1 MPVGANI
8 LNLNGVYFLRKNLE
22 RVNMVDHKGKVA
34 IVTGG
39 AQGIGRGITDVLAE
53 DGATICI
60 ADISKEHGNQAVM
73 DLETQGRKAIFI
85 EADFSKSES
94 SIRVVEECTNIFGRL
109 DILVNNVGIQP
120 PASYKNVEDTTED
133 MWDAVINVNLKSYFL
148 MSKYSIPHMKKL
160 GKGVII
166 NVSSVQG
173 LQSQKLVPPYA
184 ASKGAVLSLTRQM
197 SLDYINSNIRIN
209 AINPGTINTPMVR
222 TSITGDIEENM
233 ELFGKNIPIG
243 RVGDPKEI
251 GQVASF
257 LASDGASFISGEY
270 INVDGGI
277 MAKGGWDTDLKRE

>member
-1 MPVGANI
+1 M
-8 LNLNGVYFLRKNLE
+8 L
-22 RVNMVDHKGKVA
+22 DHKGKVA

-60 ADISKEHGNQAVM
+60 ADISKEHGNQAVT
-73 DLETQGRKAIFI
+73 DLKAQGRKAIFI

-94 SIRVVEECTNIFGRL
+94 SLRVVEECTNIFGRL

-197 SLDYINSNIRIN
+197 SLDYIKSNIRIN
-209 AINPGTINTPMVR
+209 AINPGTFNTPLVR
-222 TSITGDIEENM
+222 TAITGDIEESIK
-233 ELFGKNIPIG
+233 LFGKDIPIG

-277 MAKGGWDTDLKRE
+277 MAKGGWDADLKGE

>member
-94 SIRVVEECTNIFGRL
+94 SIRVVEECTNILGRL

-160 GKGVII
+160 GKGIII

-233 ELFGKNIPIG
+233 ELFGKDIPIG

>member
-1 MPVGANI
+1 MIN
-8 LNLNGVYFLRKNLE
+8 
-22 RVNMVDHKGKVA
+22 HKVKVV

-39 AQGIGRGITDVLAE
+39 AQGIGRGITNFLAE

-73 DLETQGRKAIFI
+73 DWKAQGRKAIFI
-85 EADFSKSES
+85 EADFSKSKS
-94 SIRVVEECTNIFGRL
+94 SVRVVEECTNILGRL

-120 PASYKNVEDTTED
+120 PASYTNVEDTTED

-148 MSKYSIPHMKKL
+148 MSKYSIPHMRKL

-173 LQSQKLVPPYA
+173 LQSQKLVPSYA
-184 ASKGAVLSLTRQM
+184 ASKCAVLSLTRQM
-197 SLDYINSNIRIN
+197 SLDYIKSNIRIN

-222 TSITGDIEENM
+222 TSITGDIEESM
-233 ELFGKNIPIG
+233 KLFGKDIPIG

-257 LASDGASFISGEY
+257 LASDGASFISG
-270 INVDGGI
+270 
-277 MAKGGWDTDLKRE
+277 

>member
-1 MPVGANI
+1 MAI
-8 LNLNGVYFLRKNLE
+8 HDK
-22 RVNMVDHKGKVA
+22 KVA

-39 AQGIGRGITDVLAE
+39 AQGIGKGIVDVLSSE
-53 DGATICI
+53 GAKICI
-60 ADISKEHGNQAVM
+60 ADISDEHGNKAAKEIN
-73 DLETQGRKAIFI
+73 DNGGSAIFVK
-85 EADFSKSES
+85 ADFEKSDVPEK
-94 SIRVVEECTNIFGRL
+94 VVNECVKNFGTVN
-109 DILVNNVGIQP
+109 ILVNNVGIQP

-133 MWDAVINVNLKSYFL
+133 MWDAVMNVNLKSYFL

-173 LQSQKLVPPYA
+173 LQSQKLVPSYA

-197 SLDYINSNIRIN
+197 SLDYIKSNIRIN
-209 AINPGTINTPMVR
+209 AINPGTFNTPMVR
-222 TSITGDIEENM
+222 TSIKGDVEESM
-233 ELFGKNIPIG
+233 ELFGKDIPIG
-243 RVGDPKEI
+243 RVGHPKEI

-277 MAKGGWDTDLKRE
+277 MAKGGWDADLKRE